1 MIASP
6 PTEVRLR
13 WAPGW
18 VLAFVVLWPLPGPAE
33 TVLSLGA
40 IVALAALTFHR
51 FRGGISLLSHEA
63 WALTSVLFLSYWL
76 PELISAPDAINP
88 SRALRESLLDLR
100 YLPFLWLVAIA
111 VADERG
117 RRITFGGLGVIMA
130 VWTLDALVQAVFDTS
145 PLFFALDSIKHL
157 ISDKG
162 LCLTPDVASTGRLS
176 GVLGPCN
183 LKLGLV
189 LASLSPFVLHLAVR
203 KFGVPGWYLAA
214 AAVGLVV
221 LMAGARAAWITFALV
236 LVFSGWRLL
245 GWKRLAWTFGF
256 GALSIVALGL
266 GSPQVRER
274 LDRTTQAMS
283 ADVAGMDVALS
294 GRTRIW
300 SAAWCMVARHPFNG
314 VGARGFRKAFPA
326 CDPNPEVE
334 AEWGK
339 GSAYHAHQIVLEV
352 LSETGIAGLLLW
364 LSGVAMAW
372 RAWRFATDA
381 ARERARPAMLAL
393 AVTVFPFNTH
403 LAFYSS
409 FWGGLTLLL
418 AALYAGSLLAVERGG
433 ERPAA
438 AANA

>member
-1 MIASP
+1 MNASP

-18 VLAFVVLWPLPGPAE
+18 VLAFVALWPLPGPAE

-40 IVALAALTFHR
+40 ILALGALAYHR
-51 FRGGISLLSHEA
+51 FRGGMTLLSHEA
-63 WALTSVLFLSYWL
+63 WALTTVLFLSYWL
-76 PELISAPDAINP
+76 PEVISAPDAINP
-88 SRALRESLLDLR
+88 ARAVRESLLDLR

-117 RRITFGGLGVIMA
+117 RRLTFGGLGVIMA

-145 PLFFALDSIKHL
+145 PIFFALNELKQL
-157 ISDKG
+157 ISGKD
-162 LCLTPDVASTGRLS
+162 LCAKPDMAALGRVS

-189 LASLSPFVLHLAVR
+189 LASLSPFLLYLAAKR
-203 KFGVPGWYLAA
+203 FGVVGWCVAA
-214 AAVGLVV
+214 AAVGLVI
-221 LMAGARAAWITFALV
+221 LMAGARAAWITFTLV

-245 GWKRLAWTFGF
+245 GWKRLALTFAF
-256 GALSIVALGL
+256 GAVSVVALGL

-274 LDRTTQAMS
+274 LERTTQALS
-283 ADVAGMDVALS
+283 ADTAGMDVALS

-300 SAAWCMVARHPFNG
+300 AAAWCMATRHPVNG
-314 VGARGFRKAFPA
+314 VGARGFRKAFPD
-326 CDPNPEVE
+326 CDPNAEVE

-339 GSAYHAHQIVLEV
+339 GTAYHAHQIVLEV
-352 LSETGIAGLLLW
+352 LSETGLIGLLLW
-364 LSGVAMAW
+364 LSGAAMAW
-372 RAWRFATDA
+372 RAWRFASEA

-418 AALYAGSLLAVERGG
+418 AALYAGSLLASGRVGDT
-433 ERPAA
+433 PADA
-438 AANA
+438 GT